1 MMSGRRSP
9 SFPFVNLREALA
21 RAKVLYGAE
30 RRNEAPLESAA
41 RHWGYSPN
49 SSATNRTVSALVAF
63 GLLEMKDRKARL
75 TDRAIHIL
83 VDEREPSPDR
93 ERLIQEAARLPNLHH
108 KLWDRY
114 QGDFPSDA
122 TLRHYLI
129 TVEGFSEGSAAAFI
143 RLFRETLEFAG
154 LSGQPRAQERE
165 TAPSPA
171 ATKQAPPVPRG
182 QPSEVNPTVFTLL
195 GDNEVEFRIRHR
207 ISPEEA
213 EDVRK
218 VFEIWLRKIV
228 ER

>member
-1 MMSGRRSP
+1 MSGKRSP

-21 RAKVLYGAE
+21 RVKVLYGAE
-30 RRNEAPLESAA
+30 HRNEAPLESVA

-49 SSATNRTVSALVAF
+49 SSATNRTVAALVAF

-75 TDRAIHIL
+75 TDRAVHIL

-93 ERLIQEAARLPNLHH
+93 ERLIQEAALLPNLHH

-122 TLRHYLI
+122 TLRHHLI
-129 TVEGFSEGSAAAFI
+129 TAEGFSEDSATAFI
-143 RLFRETLEFAG
+143 RLFRETFEFSG
-154 LSGQPRAQERE
+154 HIGQPRAQERE
-165 TAPSPA
+165 SASYPV
-171 ATKQAPPVPRG
+171 ATKQAALVPRG
-182 QPSEVNPTVFTLL
+182 QPSEVDPAVFPLL
-195 GDNEVEFRIRHR
+195 GDNAVEFRIRHR
-207 ISPEEA
+207 ISSEEA

>member
-1 MMSGRRSP
+1 MSGRRSP

-21 RAKVLYGAE
+21 RAKGLYGAE
-30 RRNEAPLESAA
+30 RRNEAPLESVA

-49 SSATNRTVSALVAF
+49 SSATNRTVAALVAF

-93 ERLIQEAARLPNLHH
+93 ERLIQEAALLPNLHH

-129 TVEGFSEGSAAAFI
+129 TAEGFSDDS
-143 RLFRETLEFAG
+143 
-154 LSGQPRAQERE
+154 
-165 TAPSPA
+165 
-171 ATKQAPPVPRG
+171 
-182 QPSEVNPTVFTLL
+182 
-195 GDNEVEFRIRHR
+195 
-207 ISPEEA
+207 
-213 EDVRK
+213 
-218 VFEIWLRKIV
+218 
-228 ER
+228 